1 MLPILKALV
10 HYRASRASR
19 VPMQAVAR
27 LANVIFRPPSVT
39 GRSWK
44 QRSDLYLFRLGCFL
58 CIILV
63 PAFAVFYYAAKPT
76 GQVTWILQGGM
87 TLVALLMLCVTY
99 TSSWARKHAR
109 KLLLFLAFL
118 LTSWAA
124 VVASI
129 NGFDANF
136 AVGYFV
142 TVVTAAMFLSLAF
155 DVVAPLSWY
164 TSFALATTLVLMS
177 LTPEPEVNEAIF
189 IASILVALAIVY
201 VAVSARIQV
210 QEALTEREGHLAE
223 AQRTASLG
231 NWEVNLQ
238 DGRANWSVEMFRIVG
253 LDSETE
259 SPSFDEFAARV
270 HPSDRPVLSRFWD
283 TLRARRKHDDITLT
297 LDAVDGTDRSIRLRG
312 AYARATPNRAERL
325 HGICLDVTDE
335 VERARVM
342 LEAKEEAEVAR
353 EQAEHAREQAEEM
366 ARLKSAFLAN
376 MSHEIRTPLTAIIGF
391 AQILGEEVSAE
402 QRELV
407 EPIEQSG
414 KRLLSTLNSVLDLAR
429 LKSEGMALNIEPLD
443 VAEEVHELTEML
455 RPQASAKGLSLI
467 VNAPVC
473 GVIARADRPALNRAL
488 TNLLSN
494 AIKFTEVGH
503 ITVSVEQT
511 DSMVYI
517 RVHDTGRGIGIEFLP
532 KLFEEFRQESTG
544 VTRSH
549 EGSGLGLAITK
560 GLVELMQGTIEVDSV
575 VGEGSMFTITLPR
588 AVDVGAAVPE
598 PHMSLATFSN
608 PDC

>member
-1 MLPILKALV
+1 
-10 HYRASRASR
+10 
-19 VPMQAVAR
+19 MQAVVR
-27 LANVIFRPPSVT
+27 LANLIFRPPSVT

-63 PAFAVFYYAAKPT
+63 PAFAVLYYAAKPT
-76 GQVTWILQGGM
+76 GQVTWILEGGM
-87 TLVALLMLCVTY
+87 TLVALLMLGVTY

-109 KLLLFLAFL
+109 KLLLSLAFL
-118 LTSWAA
+118 LTAWSA

-155 DVVAPLSWY
+155 DVVAPLSGY
-164 TSFALATTLVLMS
+164 AGFALATTLVLMGV
-177 LTPEPEVNEAIF
+177 TPDPEVNEAIF

-238 DGRANWSVEMFRIVG
+238 SGQASWSVEMFRIVG
-253 LDSETE
+253 LDFETE

-270 HPSDRPVLSRFWD
+270 HPADRPALSRFWD
-283 TLRARRKHDDITLT
+283 TLRAKRKHDDLTLT
-297 LDAVDGTDRSIRLRG
+297 LDAVDGTVRSIRLRG
-312 AYARATPNRAERL
+312 AYVQATPNRPERL

-335 VERARVM
+335 VERARVL
-342 LEAKEEAEVAR
+342 LEAMEEAEAAR
-353 EQAEHAREQAEEM
+353 EQAEYAREQAEEM

-391 AQILGEEVSAE
+391 AQILGEEVSPK

-429 LKSEGMALNIEPLD
+429 LKSEGVVLNIEPID

-473 GVIARADRPALNRAL
+473 GVIACADRPALNRVL
-488 TNLLSN
+488 TNLISN
-494 AIKFTEVGH
+494 AIKFTEVGR
-503 ITVSVEQT
+503 ITVSTEQT
-511 DSMVYI
+511 DSMVFI
-517 RVHDTGRGIGIEFLP
+517 RVRDTGRGIGIEFLP
-532 KLFEEFRQESTG
+532 SLFEEFRQESTG

-560 GLVELMQGTIEVDSV
+560 GLVDLMQGTIKVDST
-575 VGEGSMFTITLPR
+575 VGKGSMFTVTLPR
-588 AVDVGAAVPE
+588 ALDVGADAPQQHTEQALVRQ
-598 PHMSLATFSN
+598 L
-608 PDC
+608 

>member
-1 MLPILKALV
+1 
-10 HYRASRASR
+10 
-19 VPMQAVAR
+19 MQAVVR
-27 LANVIFRPPSVT
+27 LANLIFRPPSVT

-58 CIILV
+58 FIILV
-63 PAFAVFYYAAKPT
+63 PAFAVLYYSAKPT

-87 TLVALLMLCVTY
+87 TLVALLMLGVTY

-109 KLLLFLAFL
+109 KLLLSLAFL
-118 LTSWAA
+118 LTAWSA

-155 DVVAPLSWY
+155 DVVAPLSGY
-164 TSFALATTLVLMS
+164 AGFALATTLVLMGV
-177 LTPEPEVNEAIF
+177 TPDPEVNEAIF

-238 DGRANWSVEMFRIVG
+238 SGQASWSVEMFRIVG
-253 LDSETE
+253 LDFETE

-312 AYARATPNRAERL
+312 AYARATPNRPERL

-342 LEAKEEAEVAR
+342 LEAKEEADAAR
-353 EQAEHAREQAEEM
+353 EQAAHAREQAEGM
-366 ARLKSAFLAN
+366 ARSNGAFRAH
-376 MSHEIRTPLTAIIGF
+376 MSHGARSPLAALHARPHVRGADATA
-391 AQILGEEVSAE
+391 
-402 QRELV
+402 
-407 EPIEQSG
+407 
-414 KRLLSTLNSVLDLAR
+414 
-429 LKSEGMALNIEPLD
+429 
-443 VAEEVHELTEML
+443 
-455 RPQASAKGLSLI
+455 RPHHS
-467 VNAPVC
+467 
-473 GVIARADRPALNRAL
+473 
-488 TNLLSN
+488 
-494 AIKFTEVGH
+494 
-503 ITVSVEQT
+503 
-511 DSMVYI
+511 
-517 RVHDTGRGIGIEFLP
+517 
-532 KLFEEFRQESTG
+532 
-544 VTRSH
+544 
-549 EGSGLGLAITK
+549 
-560 GLVELMQGTIEVDSV
+560 
-575 VGEGSMFTITLPR
+575 
-588 AVDVGAAVPE
+588 
-598 PHMSLATFSN
+598 
-608 PDC
+608 